1 MSVSIRPAVDSDG
14 PAVAALIA
22 SVFAEYPGCPF
33 VLDEFPELAAPQSHY
48 AGKGG
53 GLWVADAPDAGVV
66 GSFGLS
72 RVDDGPVFEIHKVY
86 LARSFRGAGLAGRL
100 YDLVVR
106 EAVARGGMALRL
118 WTDTRFADGHR
129 FYERRGFTRLPVV
142 RYLADATHAWEYA
155 YVRPLS

>member
-1 MSVSIRPAVDSDG
+1 MSIQIRPASDTDG

-33 VLDEFPELAAPQSHY
+33 VLDEFPELSAPQSHY

-53 GLWVADAPDAGVV
+53 GLWVVESEDGEIV

-72 RVDDGPVFEIHKVY
+72 QVDGGPVFEIHKVY
-86 LARSFRGAGLAGRL
+86 LARPLRGTGLAGRL

-106 EAVARGGMALRL
+106 EAMGRGAMALRL

-142 RYLADATHAWEYA
+142 RYLPDATHAWEYA
-155 YVRPLS
+155 YVRALP